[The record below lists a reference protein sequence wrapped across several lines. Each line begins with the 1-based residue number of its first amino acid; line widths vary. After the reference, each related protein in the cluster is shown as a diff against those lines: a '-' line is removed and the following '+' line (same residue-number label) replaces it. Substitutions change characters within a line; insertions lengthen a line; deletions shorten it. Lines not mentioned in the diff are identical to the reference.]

1 MRGRREA
8 LQSANTTRKAK
19 GRETKAHVL
28 AVAAEYLVETG
39 VLPAGRVIAE
49 EVGISKH
56 MANIHLKSLRES
68 GMLDA

>member
-1 MRGRREA
+1 M
-8 LQSANTTRKAK
+8 
-19 GRETKAHVL
+19 L